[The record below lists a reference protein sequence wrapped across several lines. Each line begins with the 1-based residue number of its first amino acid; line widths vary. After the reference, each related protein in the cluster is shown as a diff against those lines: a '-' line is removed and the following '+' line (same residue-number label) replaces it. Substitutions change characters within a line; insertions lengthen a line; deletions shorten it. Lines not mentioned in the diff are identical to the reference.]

1 MIVDP
6 VEAFKKTTA
15 TLPIATSKHT
25 PLPTVIPTPSYEYQ
39 KASETGERTLWYV
52 LRSQPPGTIL
62 LAVEELHSVAAC
74 SSSILDNYI
83 LL

>member
-52 LRSQPPGTIL
+52 LQSQCTENTV
-62 LAVEELHSVAAC
+62 AFKELHGVAAC
-74 SSSILDNYI
+74 SSSILDDY
-83 LL
+83 LLL